1 MRTLKLTFVVLVAAC
16 PAFLAGCNPGGDKTS
31 SEPSP
36 SAAAQPAPAPGSDS
50 SPPAQPNDAQSEPA
64 SQSANGQ
71 TAGSETP
78 DDAGQPGVK

>member
-1 MRTLKLTFVVLVAAC
+1 MRILKSVFVVFVAAC

-31 SEPSP
+31 NLSPP
-36 SAAAQPAPAPGSDS
+36 SAAEQPAPAPGSDS
-50 SPPAQPNDAQSEPA
+50 SPPAQPNAAQSEPV

-78 DDAGQPGVK
+78 DDAGQPDVK